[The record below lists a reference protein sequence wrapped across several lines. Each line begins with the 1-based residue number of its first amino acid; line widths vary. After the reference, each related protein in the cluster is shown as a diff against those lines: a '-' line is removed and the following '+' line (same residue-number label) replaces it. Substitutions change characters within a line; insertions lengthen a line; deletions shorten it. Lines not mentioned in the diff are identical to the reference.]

1 MVSPLLGWKLEVDGL
16 ELKVLLVRCDVVHL
30 VNLCVG
36 NYTVNISDLGSSL
49 LIENVEQVSEQEPS
63 HSPED
68 INAKLSVN
76 TWISS
81 TQ

>member
-16 ELKVLLVRCDVVHL
+16 ERKVLLVRCDVVPL

-49 LIENVEQVSEQEPS
+49 VIENVEQVSEQEPS
-63 HSPED
+63 RSPED
-68 INAKLSVN
+68 INAK
-76 TWISS
+76 
-81 TQ
+81 